1 MISANVG
8 KFRYVS
14 QKAEYR
20 CSAKRKG
27 KKRRKKR
34 RKSRVSQF
42 ELLCVLLEGVGNTF
56 VQMQNGVTN

>member
-27 KKRRKKR
+27 KKKKERKEGR
-34 RKSRVSQF
+34 AESVSLSCSVF
-42 ELLCVLLEGVGNTF
+42 FWRGLGTPSFTCKIE
-56 VQMQNGVTN
+56 